1 VARNKPL
8 AKKLR
13 LARAMRRARSV
24 PMWVVAKTLGRVRRS
39 NRARHWR
46 RHRRIKP

>member
-1 VARNKPL
+1 M

-13 LARAMRRARSV
+13 LARAMRRARPV
-24 PMWVVAKTLGRVRRS
+24 PTWVLAKTLGRVRRS